1 MREQD
6 NERVLVDAWDWQT
19 RVLHWINAILI
30 ITLALLMIGKEGMEM
45 IGIEK
50 ALRAPVKRAHAYL
63 GYVFVMTFLL
73 RVFWAFAGNAYARW
87 SDIFPFSREKR
98 QGLAQNIKWYLS
110 GFRSRPAQAKGH
122 DPLASIF
129 YLALFVV
136 LASQAVTGLVLAG
149 SELKMLPGAA
159 FLTGFSGPDLEEL
172 SDALGEIHEFGFYF
186 ILFFLGAHLFGMVVH
201 EVKEKTGLLSSM
213 VHGKK
218 YFPKE

>member
-1 MREQD
+1 MRNQD
-6 NERVLVDAWDWQT
+6 NERVLVDVWDWQT
-19 RVLHWINAILI
+19 RALHWINAILV
-30 ITLALLMIGKEGMEM
+30 ITLVLLILGKEGMEM

-63 GYVFVMTFLL
+63 GYVFVLTFLL

-98 QGLAQNIKWYLS
+98 QGLVQDIKWYLS
-110 GFRSRPAQAKGH
+110 GFRNHPAKVSGH

-129 YLALFVV
+129 YIALFIV
-136 LASQAVTGLVLAG
+136 LASQAATGLVLAG
-149 SELKMLPGAA
+149 TEFKMLPGAA
-159 FLTGFSGPDLEEL
+159 FLAGMSAPDMEEL
-172 SDALGEIHEFGFYF
+172 SGTLEEVHEFGFYF